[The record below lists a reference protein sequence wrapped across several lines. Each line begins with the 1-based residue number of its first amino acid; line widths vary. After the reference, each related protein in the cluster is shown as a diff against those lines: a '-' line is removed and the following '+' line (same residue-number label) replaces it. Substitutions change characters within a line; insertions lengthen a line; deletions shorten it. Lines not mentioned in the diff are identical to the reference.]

1 MHDYERLMQINYFA
15 AVRVT
20 LGLLP
25 AMVER
30 GAGTVVVVSSIGVLT
45 NAARFAGYNASKAA
59 LEAFARCA
67 AGEYNSRGVRFSIVN
82 LPLVRTPMVAPTRIF
97 EQFPLIEP
105 EQAADMVCSAIVH
118 RSERLA
124 TRLGILA
131 QFVELLMPSLNR
143 AIMSEAFRI
152 FPESEA
158 ARGLAASEAAEPETP
173 ELAACASLMRVVHG

>member
-1 MHDYERLMQINYFA
+1 
-15 AVRVT
+15 
-20 LGLLP
+20 
-25 AMVER
+25 
-30 GAGTVVVVSSIGVLT
+30 
-45 NAARFAGYNASKAA
+45 
-59 LEAFARCA
+59 
-67 AGEYNSRGVRFSIVN
+67 
-82 LPLVRTPMVAPTRIF
+82 VAPTRIF
-97 EQFPLIEP
+97 EHFPLLEP
-105 EQAADMVCSAIVH
+105 EGAAQMVCSAIVH

-124 TRLGILA
+124 TRMGVLA